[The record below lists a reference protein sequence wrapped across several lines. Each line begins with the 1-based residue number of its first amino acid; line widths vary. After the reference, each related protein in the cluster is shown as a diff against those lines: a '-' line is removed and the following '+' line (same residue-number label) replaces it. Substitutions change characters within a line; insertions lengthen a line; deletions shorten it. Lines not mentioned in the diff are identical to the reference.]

1 MRINHNVAAQLTN
14 VHMRKTERGLSA
26 SLERLSSGYK
36 INKAADDSAGLAIS
50 NKMRTQ
56 IRTLQ
61 QSSRNADEGQS
72 IIQTAE
78 GALSEIHSML
88 QRCRELSV
96 QAANDTYTLDDREN
110 IQKEIDKLMD
120 EVDRIAET
128 TEYNGKGL
136 LDGTFERTV
145 TSDAY
150 GVNILSTN
158 EKVPAGMYEVN
169 VTAKAT
175 AAQVTGLNCSA
186 APAMFTINDVP
197 VEINQSD
204 STEEIRSK
212 IQETCNGLG
221 LDANVDNLAN
231 VTITSRVKGSQYG
244 IRIENAA
251 GPMQGTPV
259 YGTDATA
266 GITIGSDEGNF
277 PEGTVVS
284 VDGEYVTMESSSG
297 FKMVVHAA
305 EIGDA
310 NFTVYEAGP
319 MEIQV
324 GANEHQTLLIEFPK
338 ISCETLGLREADG
351 DDKVNMGCSDNA
363 TRAIDVFNTAIGT
376 ISDIRSQLGA
386 YENRLESTISS
397 LDVSSENMTEAMS
410 RIIDTDMAA
419 EMTEYT
425 QKSVLSQAATSI
437 LAQANNRPQQIM
449 SLIQS

>member
-36 INKAADDSAGLAIS
+36 ITKAADDAAGLAIS

-72 IIQTAE
+72 VIQTAE
-78 GALSEIHSML
+78 GALTEIHSML

-110 IQKEIDKLMD
+110 IQQEIDKLMD
-120 EVDRIAET
+120 EIDRIAET
-128 TEYNGKGL
+128 TEYNNRGL
-136 LDGTFERTV
+136 LDGTFGRTV
-145 TSDAY
+145 TSDKLDMN
-150 GVNILSTN
+150 VLTTN
-158 EKVPAGMYEVN
+158 EKVPAGKYEVTL
-169 VTAKAT
+169 TAHAEAAT
-175 AAQVTGLNCSA
+175 ASFTYTKPS
-186 APAMFTINDVP
+186 MITINDVP

-204 STEEIRSK
+204 STEEINSK
-212 IQETCNGLG
+212 ILETCNGLG
-221 LDANVDNLAN
+221 LDAD
-231 VTITSRVKGSQYG
+231 VTKAPDISITSRVMGSKYG
-244 IRIENAA
+244 IRVENAA
-251 GPMQGTPV
+251 GPLGTSTP
-259 YGTDATA
+259 GKDAEVDF
-266 GITIGSDEGNF
+266 GDGF
-277 PEGTVVS
+277 PADTVVS
-284 VDGEYVTMESSSG
+284 ADGEYVTLESSSG
-297 FKMVVHAA
+297 FKMVVHAGEQA
-305 EIGDA
+305 PMDKA
-310 NFTVYEAGP
+310 TFTVYEAGP
-319 MEIQV
+319 MEIQI
-324 GANEHQTLLIEFPK
+324 GANEHQVLAIEFPK
-338 ISCETLGLREADG
+338 VSCETLGLREADG

-363 TRAIDVFNTAIGT
+363 TRAIEVFNNAIGT

-386 YENRLESTISS
+386 YENRLESTVSS